1 MDPKKRITPLD
12 VLPDLTGREALALTR
27 VLTQL
32 ADAIWH
38 AYGVDIALV
47 LEREHASR
55 KSASEP
61 MTPLPEQDDLPF

>member
-1 MDPKKRITPLD
+1 MDPEKHITPLD

-27 VLTQL
+27 ILTQL

-47 LEREHASR
+47 LEREHASG
-55 KSASEP
+55 KSTSEL
-61 MTPLPEQDDLPF
+61 TPPLLDQDDLPF